1 MSMLLHPEYYQVI
14 KQKYQSEYDIVTIQ
28 SVNDMQAIKLTRF
41 TQISKRD
48 MIV

>member
-1 MSMLLHPEYYQVI
+1 MSRSLHPEYYQVI
-14 KQKYQSEYDIVTIQ
+14 KQKYQLEYDTVTIQ
-28 SVNDMQAIKLTRF
+28 SVYDMQAIKFTRF

>member
-14 KQKYQSEYDIVTIQ
+14 KQKYQLEYEIVTIQ
-28 SVNDMQAIKLTRF
+28 SVYDMQAIKLTRF